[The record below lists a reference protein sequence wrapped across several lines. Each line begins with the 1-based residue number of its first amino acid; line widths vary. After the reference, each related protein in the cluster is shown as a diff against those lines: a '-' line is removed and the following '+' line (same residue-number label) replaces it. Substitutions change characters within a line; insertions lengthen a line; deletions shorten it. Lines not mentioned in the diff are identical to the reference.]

1 MAKVNKLR
9 RQLTNSSIKSVPTD
23 EIDYY
28 TVVEIKNHLLKL
40 DKENEDAFDEK
51 DVQKYVNDTK
61 YLRKFIQRKGN
72 VDTSVQFISNI
83 LHWRK
88 ELGLSKLSLNSFP
101 RECFSYDFFYLVEN
115 GLNGKFVCVLN
126 MLQCRRRLMLDLKTF
141 VLTD

>member
-1 MAKVNKLR
+1 MAKVSKLR
-9 RQLTNSSIKSVPTD
+9 RQLTNSSIKSVPAD

-28 TVVEIKNHLLKL
+28 TVIEIKNHLLKL
-40 DKENEDAFDEK
+40 DKETEDAFDEK

-72 VDTSVQFISNI
+72 VDASIKFISNI

-101 RECFSYDFFYLVEN
+101 RESFSFDFFYLIEN
-115 GLNGKFVCVLN
+115 GLDGKC
-126 MLQCRRRLMLDLKTF
+126 CCKH
-141 VLTD
+141 